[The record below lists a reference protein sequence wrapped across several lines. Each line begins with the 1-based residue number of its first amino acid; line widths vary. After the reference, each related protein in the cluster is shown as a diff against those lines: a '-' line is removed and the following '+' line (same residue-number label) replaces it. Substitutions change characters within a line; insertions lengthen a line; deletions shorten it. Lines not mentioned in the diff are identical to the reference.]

1 MVCAR
6 RWYQWRLPE
15 VMIERELFPADL
27 VRLMAARGIGLSAVQ
42 AWRLA
47 TRTPAGLSLTVLA
60 GLCDALGVT
69 PSELITVSDSSRSRH
84 ARPGAADGAALSPG
98 HQQGRCPP
106 VNGRCGRVDGVGEER
121 STNGS

>member
-15 VMIERELFPADL
+15 VMIERELFAADL
-27 VRLMAARGIGLSAVQ
+27 VRLMAARGIALSAVQ

-47 TRTPAGLSLTVLA
+47 SRTPAGLSLSVLA

-69 PSELITVSDSSRSRH
+69 PNELITVFESSRSRH
-84 ARPGAADGAALSPG
+84 APPGPADGASVAA
-98 HQQGRCPP
+98 RCTN
-106 VNGRCGRVDGVGEER
+106 VGSGQERCQHSSRL
-121 STNGS
+121 

>member
-15 VMIERELFPADL
+15 VMIERELFAADL

-47 TRTPAGLSLTVLA
+47 SRTPAGLSLTVLA

-69 PSELITVSDSSRSRH
+69 PNELITVFESSRSRH
-84 ARPGAADGAALSPG
+84 APPGPADG
-98 HQQGRCPP
+98 P
-106 VNGRCGRVDGVGEER
+106 VLPLGAPARRVR
-121 STNGS
+121 FR